1 MSIHSVECNVGT
13 NPITIETGKMARLA
27 DGAVVVRSG
36 DTVVLVTV
44 VSATK
49 VKEGQTFFPLS
60 VEYKE
65 KAAAAG
71 MFPGGYFKREGRP
84 TEKEILT
91 CRMTDRPLRPMFP
104 KGYFYDTQVIT
115 LLLSADGEN
124 EPDIL
129 SINGASAAC
138 VVSDL
143 PFAEPVGAVRVGR
156 IDGQFVINPTNSQR
170 EHSQLDLVFAGTK
183 DQVIMI
189 EGSANELPEED
200 FIAALRVAQE
210 NVKVI
215 CEKQEELRAV
225 CGKEKRA
232 YELCLAKPE
241 LLEIGYEIA
250 GDRIEEAI
258 YAPSKVERQKKVGAL
273 RDEVEAAIKERHPE
287 ATDFDVEQVFEY
299 IQKKAF
305 RISIMEKD
313 KRADGRALK
322 QLRPLTAEVNV
333 LPPVVH
339 GSAMF
344 ARGET
349 MSLCLATLAPMEE
362 RQYMDNYTGSVN
374 EKRFILHYNFPPFS
388 VGDTGRF
395 GGQNRREIGHG
406 ALAERSIAPVVPG
419 EQEFPYAIRV
429 SSEIME
435 SNGSTS
441 MASVCA
447 GTMSLLAAGVPLK
460 RPVAGNSVGLVT
472 EQNDQ
477 HEITSYKTL
486 LDIIGSEDFYGD
498 MDFKLCGTSEG
509 VTGYQLD
516 LKLPGIPLSILEE
529 AIHVAKAGRTDV
541 LKVMNEAIAAPA
553 QMSPNAPRIETTK
566 IPADRI
572 GELIGPGG
580 KNIKAIQAESGAD
593 INIEEDGTVHIY
605 AAKQEGLDRALELV
619 TRMFKTIEI
628 GELYTGKIVSTT
640 TFGAFMEVLPGK
652 DGLIHISE
660 LAEGRT
666 AKTEDVVSVGDVV
679 TAKCIGIDDKGRV
692 KMSIRAALRDAKAAE
707 AEAAGITE

>member
-460 RPVAGNSVGLVT
+460 RHVAGISVGLVT

-477 HEITSYKTL
+477 HEINSYKTL

>member
-13 NPITIETGKMARLA
+13 TPITIETGKMARLA

-104 KGYFYDTQVIT
+104 KGYFYDTQVIS

-156 IDGQFVINPTNSQR
+156 VDGQFVINPTNSQR
-170 EHSQLDLVFAGTK
+170 ENSQLDLVFAGTK

-189 EGSANELPEED
+189 EGSADELPEED
-200 FIAALRVAQE
+200 FIAALRLAQE

-215 CEKQEELRAV
+215 CEKQEELRSV
-225 CGKEKRA
+225 CGKEKRS

-250 GDRIEEAI
+250 GDRIEDAI
-258 YAPSKVERQKKVGAL
+258 YAASKVERQKKVGAL

-305 RISIMEKD
+305 RISIMDKD

-322 QLRPLTAEVNV
+322 QLRPLTAEINV
-333 LPPVVH
+333 LPPAVH
-339 GSAMF
+339 GSALF

-406 ALAERSIAPVVPG
+406 ALAERSIAPVVPN
-419 EQEFPYAIRV
+419 EQEFPYAIRI

-460 RPVAGNSVGLVT
+460 RPVAGISVGLVT

-477 HEITSYKTL
+477 HEITTYKTL

-516 LKLPGIPLSILEE
+516 LKLPGLPLSILEE
-529 AIHVAKAGRTDV
+529 AIHMAKAARADI
-541 LKVMNEAIAAPA
+541 LKVMNDAIAAPA

-605 AAKQEGLDRALELV
+605 ASKQEGLDRALELV

-692 KMSIRAALRDAKAAE
+692 KMSVRAALRDTKVAE